1 MQLEGL
7 VGFTKVNN
15 SKMEQMWMLLQN
27 KQVCET
33 FKKTRL
39 DSTRG
44 LGERVL
50 GHIIHRK
57 ASESFYLRDSVVK
70 QELPSTNS
78 RHKIRVK
85 F

>member
-1 MQLEGL
+1 
-7 VGFTKVNN
+7 
-15 SKMEQMWMLLQN
+15 MLLQ
-27 KQVCET
+27 KKKVWET
-33 FKKTRL
+33 FKKTHL

-70 QELPSTNS
+70 QELPTINS
-78 RHKIRVK
+78 INTK
-85 F
+85 

>member
-33 FKKTRL
+33 FKKTHL
-39 DSTRG
+39 DSSRS
-44 LGERVL
+44 LSQRVL

-57 ASESFYLRDSVVK
+57 ASEFFYLRDSVVK
-70 QELPSTNS
+70 QELPTTNS
-78 RHKIRVK
+78 RNTK
-85 F
+85 